1 VKIKEVVV
9 VEGYHDKQAI
19 DEAVEA
25 DCLLSNGSAVSET
38 FFKQVERAARERGV
52 IVFTD
57 PDGPGERIR
66 RLVARRV
73 PGCKHAFL
81 PRHLAVANG
90 DLGIEN
96 AKPDAIRRALEAVRT
111 EWEGQ
116 EPEFSW
122 QEMIEYGLTAHP
134 MAAERRRILG
144 EQLGIGYG
152 NAKAFWKKL
161 NMLGVSREE
170 FETMYEQLEP
180 GYRALVVEAQ
190 QEEGG
195 DVK

>member
-1 VKIKEVVV
+1 MKIKEVIV

-19 DEAVEA
+19 DAAVEA

-38 FFKQVERAARERGV
+38 FLKQVERAARERGV

-66 RLVARRV
+66 RLVSRRV

-81 PRHLAVANG
+81 PKREATLNG

-96 AKPDAIRRALEAVRT
+96 ASPESIRRALESVRT
-111 EWEGQ
+111 EWSGQ
-116 EPEFSW
+116 ESEFSW
-122 QEMIEYGLTAHP
+122 QEMIEYGLTAHEF
-134 MAAERRRILG
+134 AAQRRMVLG
-144 EQLGIGYG
+144 EKLGIGYG
-152 NAKAFWKKL
+152 NAKAMWKKL

-170 FETMYEQLEP
+170 FEACFTEIK
-180 GYRALVVEAQ
+180 
-190 QEEGG
+190 EESTS
-195 DVK
+195 